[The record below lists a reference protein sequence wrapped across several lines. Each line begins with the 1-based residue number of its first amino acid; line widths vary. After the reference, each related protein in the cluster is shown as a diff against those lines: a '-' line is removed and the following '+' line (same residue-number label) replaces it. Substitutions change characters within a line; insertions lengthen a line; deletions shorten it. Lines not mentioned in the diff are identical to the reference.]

1 MTSFKRGALPRSPA
15 VVLPRLSDHIS
26 FDAFSAAV
34 AELPWAGDGA
44 IDRQS
49 KVTSGFPMYDNDR
62 IGDCTCAGA
71 GHVVGMQTAYSGKV
85 PGGALF
91 TNTVI
96 DGLYTAVSGYNPTT
110 GANDNG
116 AELWQVAQEMVKT
129 GIEDTSGIT
138 HKWAGY
144 CDVSDF
150 ATLARLKDILNA
162 FGAVYLGVNVGD
174 AEETAFNDGQ
184 PWTLPKAGT
193 NVGPGGI
200 DHCVVLSFSAV
211 NDPDT
216 TDNET
221 LITWGGEA
229 KFNEAW
235 GMTNIGEAIAVF
247 SQDMLDAAGD
257 SPIGQAMQA
266 IVAELQGLPQSSVN
280 PSEPTGAMLKTVELL
295 ASVAGAGRC
304 PFCSLPFGTCHH
316 SQGVNPV

>member
-1 MTSFKRGALPRSPA
+1 MTFKRGALPRSPG
-15 VVLPRLSDHIS
+15 VVVPRLSDHIA

-34 AELPWAGDGA
+34 EQLPWAGRTA
-44 IDRQS
+44 VDRQS
-49 KVTSGFPMYDNDR
+49 KVTNGFPMYDNDR

-71 GHVVGMQTAYSGKV
+71 GHVVGIQTAYSGKV

-91 TNTVI
+91 TNAVI
-96 DGLYTAVSGYNPTT
+96 DGLYSEVTQPPYDPAT

-116 AELWQVAQEMVKT
+116 AELWQVAQTMITT
-129 GIEDTSGIT
+129 GITDTEGRT

-150 ATLARLKDILNA
+150 DSLARLKDILNA
-162 FGAVYLGVNVGD
+162 FGAVYLGANVGD
-174 AEETAFNDGQ
+174 AEENAFSAGQ
-184 PWTLPKAGT
+184 PWTLPKAGQ

-200 DHCVVLSFSAV
+200 DHCVVLSYSAV
-211 NDPDT
+211 NDPGA

-221 LITWGGEA
+221 LITWGAEQ

-266 IVAELQGLPQSSVN
+266 IVAELQGLPESSVN
-280 PSEPTGAMLKTVELL
+280 PSEPTGAKLGV
-295 ASVAGAGRC
+295 SVPPKC
-304 PFCSLPFGTCHH
+304 PFCGLAFGSCHH